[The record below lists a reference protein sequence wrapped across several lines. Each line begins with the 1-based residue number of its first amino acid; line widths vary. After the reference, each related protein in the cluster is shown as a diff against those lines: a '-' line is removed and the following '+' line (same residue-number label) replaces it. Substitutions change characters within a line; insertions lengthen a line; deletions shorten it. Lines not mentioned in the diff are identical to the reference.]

1 MSQNDLMTE
10 IAEII
15 TDMRRIEYDP
25 NDSMRHC
32 KSELKR
38 LVGTILADA
47 AIQARDAL
55 LIVERIKYEQARAE
69 TDAPLEKANDPS
81 AS

>member
-1 MSQNDLMTE
+1 MTEDLMTQ

-15 TDMRRIEYDP
+15 TDMRRIEHDLNDP
-25 NDSMRHC
+25 MRHC

-38 LVGTILADA
+38 LVVNILADA
-47 AIQARDAL
+47 ASQARDAL

-69 TDAPLEKANDPS
+69 TDAKK
-81 AS
+81 

>member
-15 TDMRRIEYDP
+15 TDMRRIEFNLNDP
-25 NDSMRHC
+25 MRHC
-32 KSELKR
+32 KAEAKR
-38 LVGTILADA
+38 LAGKILTDA
-47 AIQARDAL
+47 ASQARDAL

-69 TDAPLEKANDPS
+69 TEARRAD
-81 AS
+81 

>member
-1 MSQNDLMTE
+1 MTDDLMTQ

-15 TDMRRIEYDP
+15 TDMRRIEYDL
-25 NDSMRHC
+25 NDPMRHC

-38 LVGTILADA
+38 LVGNIFADA
-47 AIQARDAL
+47 ASQARDAL

-69 TDAPLEKANDPS
+69 TDAPPEKANDPS